1 MLGWDY
7 QNWMLVIGLPMVIFL
22 AYLSERG
29 WVDNPRKNTKMSR
42 ATLTAASSPLRLNVR
57 VLDLTAFTNADSQG
71 ALFALVDN

>member
-1 MLGWDY
+1 
-7 QNWMLVIGLPMVIFL
+7 
-22 AYLSERG
+22 
-29 WVDNPRKNTKMSR
+29 MSR